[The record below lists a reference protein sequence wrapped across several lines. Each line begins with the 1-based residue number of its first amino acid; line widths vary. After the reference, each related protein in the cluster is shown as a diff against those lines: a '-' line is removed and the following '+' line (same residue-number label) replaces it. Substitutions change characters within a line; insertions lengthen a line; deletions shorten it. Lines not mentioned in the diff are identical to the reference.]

1 MTDGPYTVAADVDG
15 QFWIVKID
23 TAIAPHGSYD
33 TIAEAAREANRLNE
47 EARRYVTRN

>member
-1 MTDGPYTVAADVDG
+1 MTPDAYTVAADVDG

-23 TAIAPHGSYD
+23 TAIAPHGSYA

-47 EARRYVTRN
+47 EARRHVS